1 MQLSSAQIELFRRDG
16 YLFFHRLFSDE
27 ELAVLRSAMRE
38 ILGST
43 RPSTYTESSE
53 DAIRMLKGMHLY
65 NETILRLSLHPKLV
79 RPCEQLLGSGV
90 YVHQTR
96 MVLKE
101 GLKGPVYSGF
111 PWHQDYSTFI
121 RTDGMRE
128 PRAII
133 IAIFLDD
140 VTACNAPLM
149 MIPGSHKHGLITNRS
164 SDPDPNPHVQLVIEA
179 DLIREMAEQAGVVA
193 HLGPAG
199 SVVMM
204 DVAMVHGS
212 TENISPMS
220 RTFYY
225 LIYNS
230 VENKCADGLRDE
242 YHACNDFGAIT
253 PLTDDCLLVPSP
265 GAQS

>member
-1 MQLSSAQIELFRRDG
+1 MQLSSAQIEQFGRDG
-16 YLFFHRLFSDE
+16 YLFFHSLFSGE
-27 ELAVLRSAMRE
+27 ELAVLRFAMRE
-38 ILGST
+38 ILSSS
-43 RPSTYTESSE
+43 RPSTYTEGSE
-53 DAIRMLKGMHLY
+53 DSIRMLKGMHLY
-65 NETILRLSLHPKLV
+65 NDTVLRLSRHPSLV

-101 GLKGPVYSGF
+101 GLKGSAYSGF

-121 RTDGMRE
+121 RTDGMPE

-133 IAIFLDD
+133 IAVFLDD

-149 MIPGSHKHGLITNRS
+149 MIPGSHRHGLIINRS
-164 SDPDPNPHVQLVIEA
+164 SAPDPNPHVQLVIEA
-179 DLIREMAEQAGVVA
+179 DIIREMAEQAGVVA

-230 VENKCADGLRDE
+230 VENKCIERLRDE
-242 YHACNDFGAIT
+242 YHACNDFDAIT
-253 PLTDDCLLVPSP
+253 PLPDDCLVMPSSN
-265 GAQS
+265 AQS